1 MKSNISI
8 AFEKCRK
15 EKRPALITYTVGGD
29 NTKKKSLDILNAYL
43 AFKFKNSFFDIIFII
58 YVNNNLT
65 F

>member
-29 NTKKKSLDILNAYL
+29 NTKKKSLAASQSLVFKLCDGLILL
-43 AFKFKNSFFDIIFII
+43 IPRSF
-58 YVNNNLT
+58 VVRPRGV
-65 F
+65 